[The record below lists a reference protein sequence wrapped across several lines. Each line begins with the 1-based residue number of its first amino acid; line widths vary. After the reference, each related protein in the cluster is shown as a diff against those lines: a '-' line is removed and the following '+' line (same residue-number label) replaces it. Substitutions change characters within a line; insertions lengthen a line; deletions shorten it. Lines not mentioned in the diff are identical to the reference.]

1 MTQEQIE
8 TIISDIFFEKFE
20 FNLEGCSKEI
30 YKLHLQDKLEI
41 LKEIEKSRWSGKG
54 SQYTLLNMV
63 TEITKELKKL

>member
-8 TIISDIFFEKFE
+8 NIFW
-20 FNLEGCSKEI
+20 LYTWEGDGENCSKEI